1 MSSLIN
7 SSNSNV
13 HLNKNQ
19 TLTPQQMMDKYGKT
33 FALAAKLLTPD
44 CRQDS
49 AELYAF
55 ARTVDDL
62 VDMQATNQL
71 VKMQVLQLQKTIGNE
86 QSALQSIMHKYAISP
101 TVLNAFLQAQIDDED
116 GRQIATQQCL
126 INYAYGVAGSI
137 GEIMR
142 PILGASHQG
151 EIYAISLGIAM
162 QLTNIARD
170 LVEDASRERIYVPA
184 TFFSES
190 VKPQT
195 IQNPG
200 KQETLVIFM
209 AITQLINLAT
219 SYYDFA
225 HSGYRFIPFR
235 NRLSIAAAAAMYKAI
250 GTKILK
256 KGHVSYWQGRVS
268 INKTQKIGIAFFAI
282 IKTTFQLFLPAHLP
296 PINAT
301 TISTSIAH
309 AIAHY
314 YHV

>member
-7 SSNSNV
+7 SNTTNV
-13 HLNKNQ
+13 HLELNK
-19 TLTPQQMMDKYGKT
+19 TLTPQQMMAKHGKT

-44 CRQDS
+44 CRKDC
-49 AELYAF
+49 AKLYAF

-62 VDMQATNQL
+62 VDMQATNLQ
-71 VKMQVLQLQKTIGNE
+71 VKMQVYQLQQAIGEE
-86 QSALQSIMHKYAISP
+86 QSAMQSIMHKYAISP
-101 TVLNAFLQAQIDDED
+101 IVLHAFLQAQIDDED
-116 GRQIATQQCL
+116 GRQMATQQCL

-137 GEIMR
+137 GAMMR
-142 PILGASHQG
+142 PILGASQQG

-170 LVEDASRERIYVPA
+170 LVEDAARNRIYVSA
-184 TFFSES
+184 TYFSEPIN
-190 VKPQT
+190 PQT
-195 IQNPG
+195 ILNPTN
-200 KQETLVIFM
+200 QESLVIFL
-209 AITQLINLAT
+209 AITQLLNLAT

-256 KGHVSYWQGRVS
+256 NGQASYWLGRVS

-282 IKTTFQLFLPAHLP
+282 IKTTLQLFLPARLP
-296 PINAT
+296 PKNAT
-301 TISTSIAH
+301 ITSTIIAH

-314 YHV
+314 QNP